1 MIDILMPQLGE
12 SITEGT
18 IVKWL
23 KKPGE
28 FVKKDEP
35 LLEIS
40 TDKVDSE
47 IPSPDEGVL
56 AEILAKE
63 EETVE
68 VGMVIARL
76 KGEAGAEKSA
86 APEKSTAAAAAP
98 VAEEAAAPAPTAP
111 AGAPSGNGSL
121 LDVTMPKLGES
132 ITEGT
137 IVRWLKKPGDQVK
150 RDEPLLEISTDKVDS
165 EIPSPF
171 AGILSEI
178 LAKENETV
186 EVGAVIAR
194 MQSQAGVEAET
205 AAPAPPKPEPAV
217 VAKTPA
223 PAPTAAPVSS
233 PEAGQLSRM
242 GQSGRFY
249 SPLVLNI
256 ARTEGIG
263 MAELESV
270 PGTGRAGRVTKQD
283 ILGYLERKR
292 PGREQPQIAA
302 QPAAAAPPVSAPTQ
316 VAAKWSGQP
325 VEVIP
330 MDRIRKKI
338 AEHMVASK
346 ATSPHVYGVAEV
358 DFTNL
363 MNIVASRK
371 EAFRQ
376 QEGFKLTVNPFI
388 LYAAIRGLQDFPL
401 VNSSLE
407 GDNIIRKKFIN
418 IGIAVATEKGLIV
431 PVLKNADE
439 LNFRGIA
446 RRAYDLAIRARDSKL
461 TVDDIQG
468 STFTVTNYGVF
479 GNIIGFPIINQPNVA
494 IMGVGAIK
502 KRPVVI
508 ETPEGDTI
516 GIRSIG
522 YLTLSYDHR
531 LVDGELGD
539 KFLQRV
545 VYYLHHM
552 TEDII

>member
-1 MIDILMPQLGE
+1 MQ
-12 SITEGT
+12 S
-18 IVKWL
+18 
-23 KKPGE
+23 
-28 FVKKDEP
+28 
-35 LLEIS
+35 
-40 TDKVDSE
+40 
-47 IPSPDEGVL
+47 
-56 AEILAKE
+56 
-63 EETVE
+63 
-68 VGMVIARL
+68 
-76 KGEAGAEKSA
+76 KGEAPA
-86 APEKSTAAAAAP
+86 AS
-98 VAEEAAAPAPTAP
+98 AAPAP
-111 AGAPSGNGSL
+111 
-121 LDVTMPKLGES
+121 
-132 ITEGT
+132 
-137 IVRWLKKPGDQVK
+137 
-150 RDEPLLEISTDKVDS
+150 
-165 EIPSPF
+165 SP
-171 AGILSEI
+171 
-178 LAKENETV
+178 
-186 EVGAVIAR
+186 
-194 MQSQAGVEAET
+194 
-205 AAPAPPKPEPAV
+205 PEPAT
-217 VAKTPA
+217 VAEI
-223 PAPTAAPVSS
+223 PAPTAAPVSPS
-233 PEAGQLSRM
+233 AGGQLSRV

-256 ARTEGIG
+256 ARTEGID

-283 ILGYLERKR
+283 ILNYLERKR

-302 QPAAAAPPVSAPTQ
+302 QPAAVAPQAAPRAAAPAE
-316 VAAKWSGQP
+316 VAAKWRGKP

-363 MNIVASRK
+363 MNIVARHK

-388 LYAAIRGLQDFPL
+388 LYAAIRGLLDFPL

-545 VYYLHHM
+545 VYYIHNM